1 MTACKICNLPRAQ
14 GNHDACVLALER
26 KPRNT
31 AQAFNRFIPPEIDDI
46 AEDLRDIAEDIYIP
60 VED

>member
-46 AEDLRDIAEDIYIP
+46 AEDIYIP